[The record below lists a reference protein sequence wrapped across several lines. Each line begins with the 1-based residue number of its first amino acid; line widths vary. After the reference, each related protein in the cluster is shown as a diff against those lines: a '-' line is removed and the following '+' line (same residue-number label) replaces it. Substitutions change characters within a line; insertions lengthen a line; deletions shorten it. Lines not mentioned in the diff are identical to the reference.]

1 MNPLR
6 ALIVDDEM
14 HAREN
19 LRMLIDE
26 FCSDINIVGQ
36 ASGVNE
42 ALSQI
47 INLNPDVVFLDIRM
61 PSGEEGFEVLE
72 KSKDLNFQVVF
83 VTAFKDYAVRAFN
96 ANAVHYILKP
106 IDIDDLMAAADKL
119 SVYQKTLVEN
129 VDSRSDYNASL
140 RELTQ
145 NMKSNSHPAKLT
157 LYHAKGFKIV
167 NCNDIIRL
175 EADGACTHLF
185 FKDGSRYTDTKNL
198 KVFEDLLEP
207 RIFCRVHKSFMI
219 NLLELSEYV
228 HADGGEAIMSYSSR
242 VPIARARLADFL
254 AAVKSL

>member
-19 LRMLIDE
+19 LRMLIEE

-36 ASGVNE
+36 AGGVNE

-47 INLNPDVVFLDIRM
+47 NNLNPDVVFLDIRM

-106 IDIDDLMAAADKL
+106 IDIDDLMAAANKL

-129 VDSRSDYNASL
+129 VGSRSDYNASL
-140 RELTQ
+140 RELTH

-167 NCNDIIRL
+167 NCSDIIRL
-175 EADGACTHLF
+175 EADGTCTHLF

-207 RIFCRVHKSFMI
+207 QIFCRVHKSFMI

-228 HADGGEAIMSYSSR
+228 HTDGGEAIMSDASR
-242 VPIARARLADFL
+242 VPIARARLTDFL